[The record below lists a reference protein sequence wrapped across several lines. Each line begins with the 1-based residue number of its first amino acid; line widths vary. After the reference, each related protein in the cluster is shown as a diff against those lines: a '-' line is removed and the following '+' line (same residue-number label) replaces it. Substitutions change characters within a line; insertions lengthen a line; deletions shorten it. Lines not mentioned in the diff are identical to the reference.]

1 MRRER
6 CNWKR
11 HCASHE
17 CEECQE
23 GSEFRIIVQSRKRHV
38 GKVILEREQPYG
50 LEGG

>member
-6 CNWKR
+6 CNWKE

-23 GSEFRIIVQSRKRHV
+23 GSRFRIAVDIVRKSASVAWR
-38 GKVILEREQPYG
+38 GEL
-50 LEGG
+50 